1 MEREALLRLAPLLTA
16 TAGYCFGVLQTR
28 SDASVL
34 PYVDIKLED
43 KGIRAGA
50 DAGNPVRRC
59 TMLLA
64 LPRLFDAMYRRSQMV
79 KLKTF
84 EAGNTNGAGVWE
96 CAPGGFPV
104 VNRPS
109 TETVLILKGKGR
121 ITNAD
126 GSKVELTPGM
136 WHTLPT
142 GWTGRWDIDEP
153 LRKLYVITP

>member
-1 MEREALLRLAPLLTA
+1 MEREALLRIAPLLTA
-16 TAGYCFGVLQTR
+16 TAGYCFGVLQSR

-50 DAGNPVRRC
+50 DTGNPVRVRC
-59 TMLLA
+59 C
-64 LPRLFDAMYRRSQMV
+64 LPCHFIFDATTPRPQMV
-79 KLKTF
+79 KLKAF
-84 EAGNTNGAGVWE
+84 DAGNTKGAGVWE

-109 TETVLILKGKGR
+109 TETVLILKGKGT

-142 GWTGRWDIDEP
+142 GWTGRWDIDET